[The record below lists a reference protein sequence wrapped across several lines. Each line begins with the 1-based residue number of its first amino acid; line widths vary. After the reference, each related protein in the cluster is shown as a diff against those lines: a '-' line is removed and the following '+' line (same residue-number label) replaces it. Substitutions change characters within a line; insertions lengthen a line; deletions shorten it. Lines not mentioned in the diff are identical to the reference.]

1 MPDPEPSADLPELA
15 VLPRRLA
22 APPLALGGALL
33 WGVVEL
39 LALWRTRGV
48 RRAGDATR

>member
-1 MPDPEPSADLPELA
+1 MT

-33 WGVVEL
+33 WGALEL
-39 LALWRTRGV
+39 LALWRTRGGI
-48 RRAGDATR
+48 RRARDAAR

>member
-1 MPDPEPSADLPELA
+1 MT

-22 APPLALGGALL
+22 APPLALGGVLL
-33 WGVVEL
+33 CGVLEL

-48 RRAGDATR
+48 RRARDAER

>member
-1 MPDPEPSADLPELA
+1 MT

-33 WGVVEL
+33 WGAIEL
-39 LALWRTRGV
+39 LALWRTRGI
-48 RRAGDATR
+48 RRARDAAR

>member
-1 MPDPEPSADLPELA
+1 MP

-33 WGVVEL
+33 SGVLEL

-48 RRAGDATR
+48 RRARDAAR

>member
-1 MPDPEPSADLPELA
+1 MT

-33 WGVVEL
+33 WGAIEL
-39 LALWRTRGV
+39 LALWRTPGA
-48 RRAGDATR
+48 RRAGAAQG

>member
-1 MPDPEPSADLPELA
+1 MT

-33 WGVVEL
+33 RGVVEL